1 MRKNLF
7 IPSLLAL
14 LIAAAP
20 FFGAVPSTI
29 LTLPT
34 RTSVSPFR
42 SRVASPT
49 YAASSMSS
57 P

>member
-42 SRVASPT
+42 SRAGFLT
-49 YAASSMSS
+49 YAANSTSS